1 MRTTV
6 HRAKDQ
12 TMTSL
17 ALIAL
22 VEGCTLGILT
32 LNIAPVTSTSSI
44 KKDLIVKLNR
54 TIITTPLATK
64 KGNK

>member
-1 MRTTV
+1 
-6 HRAKDQ
+6 
-12 TMTSL
+12 MTSL